1 MDISRDSVV
10 MQIEE
15 IREILNKEI
24 PGMGKVTV
32 DLVVRDLGIDPQN
45 ATTEQIKEL
54 ISTALS
60 RLKLFVGEARA
71 REIIPKLASF
81 LPGGASDITIT

>member
-1 MDISRDSVV
+1 MYSSRVLIT
-10 MQIEE
+10 MQVEE

-32 DLVVRDLGIDPQN
+32 DLVVRDLGINPEN
-45 ATTEQIKEL
+45 PTSEEIKEL
-54 ISTALS
+54 INTALS